1 LIWHKR
7 HAAVANRG
15 NQAQLRRINLSSWR
29 PLQKAIHAMSH
40 KMQKSDLF
48 SARVPRYTSYPTA
61 PHFHPGID
69 QAVYRQWLS
78 DLPVETPLSLYLHIP
93 FCDTLCWFCGCHT
106 SVVNHYAPVKD
117 YCGLLA
123 MEMDQVAKALGAKRT
138 VQHIHW
144 GGGSPTMLQPGDID
158 HLAREL
164 RSRFAIA
171 QDAEFAVEIDPR
183 GLARD
188 CVDAFAR
195 AGLTR
200 ASIGLQDID
209 PVVQKAINRIQTPEE
224 TAHAIAMLRQAGIK
238 SINLDLLYGLPNQT
252 LKTWEKTLRFALT
265 LKPDRLAVFGY
276 AHVPYFKKH
285 QALIPE
291 RLLPDIE
298 TRLCQVEMASQIL
311 GANGYLAVGL
321 DHFAKPEDSMAR
333 ASGDGSLTRNF
344 QGYTTDTASAL
355 IGLGASAIG
364 SLPQGYV
371 QNAAAVPTYRAALAQ
386 GRLPVARG
394 IALSPEDR
402 LRRYVIE
409 RLMCDLK
416 VDLEEACTRFGGDP
430 SLFSEA
436 RKKLAALEEAGAVSI
451 EKHRI
456 SIQPQWRTG
465 ARLVCAAFDAYLAD
479 GPIRHSISV

>member
-1 LIWHKR
+1 M
-7 HAAVANRG
+7 N
-15 NQAQLRRINLSSWR
+15 
-29 PLQKAIHAMSH
+29 
-40 KMQKSDLF
+40 KMLKSDLF
-48 SARVPRYTSYPTA
+48 AARVPRYTSYPTA

-69 QAVYRQWLS
+69 EAVYRQWLAG
-78 DLPVETPLSLYLHIP
+78 LPVETPLSLYLHIP

-106 SVVNHYAPVKD
+106 TIVNHYAPVKD
-117 YCGLLA
+117 YCSLLA
-123 MEMDQVAKALGAKRT
+123 KEITLVADALGPKRPVT
-138 VQHIHW
+138 HIHW
-144 GGGSPTMLQPGDID
+144 GGGSPTMLDPGDLD
-158 HLAREL
+158 RLNQQL
-164 RSRFAIA
+164 RHHFEIA
-171 QDAEFAVEIDPR
+171 SDAEYAVEIDPR
-183 GLARD
+183 GLTQD

-224 TAHAIAMLRQAGIK
+224 TGRAITMLRQAGMK
-238 SINLDLLYGLPNQT
+238 SVNLDLLYGLPNQT
-252 LKTWEKTLRFALT
+252 LETWERTLHFALS
-265 LKPDRLAVFGY
+265 LNPDRLAVFGY

-298 TRLCQVEMASQIL
+298 TRLRQVEMANQVL

-321 DHFAKPEDSMAR
+321 DHFAKPEDSMAK
-333 ASGDGSLTRNF
+333 ASGAGSLTRNF

-371 QNAAAVPTYRAALAQ
+371 QNAAAVPTYRSALAQ
-386 GRLPVARG
+386 DRLPVARG
-394 IALSPEDR
+394 IALSQEDR
-402 LRRYVIE
+402 LRRHVIE

-416 VDLEEACTRFGGDP
+416 VDLEEACTLFGGDP
-430 SLFSEA
+430 SLFSGA
-436 RKKLAALEEAGAVSI
+436 REKLAALEEAGAISI
-451 EKHRI
+451 EKQCV